1 MLYRNPKASLIW
13 PFFLAFITALFS
25 LSANSSEGA
34 SIEGSTKW
42 QKLNYYQG
50 GFLLPTTSFLVSKK
64 PDRTSLRSELEDF
77 VLAAKSNPELAC
89 KFPARYSFL
98 YERGLLEYPLEYDRC
113 PDLGEY
119 LSKVPADSFYYI
131 YAAENIT
138 SVTSMMG
145 HGFLMAE
152 GLDKEGV
159 KRQHT
164 YSYFAELNS
173 LNPINLFYGA
183 MFSGLNGKFALHPYR
198 KDLNQYLDKEQREVW
213 SYKIKLTQEEIV
225 ELQLLLWELKG
236 VDFTYHFHSFNCA
249 TLLLHALSIIRPQLA
264 EYEVLFVSPLD
275 IAKAL
280 EDEGVIEEVS
290 VTLPRSLD
298 ELHSEEQLITYQYSK
313 KPTLSPQDSILT
325 NYWKNGELNVAL
337 LPTSHLLRT
346 PSSYRNSNNELRIG
360 YIDYNISSQSL
371 NEIVLYGFKDYK
383 MTSNLNRSSEIYIG
397 YRPTIKSILNKKEK
411 SLSIEYLSGL
421 SKAVNDVQL
430 TALIGFSIE
439 DKIAID
445 AKANISWSYNGASVV
460 NAFVHNKRQDQV
472 GYTFSGIEASLMVG
486 GKYNLFI
493 KRSKVS
499 GDKGK
504 TSIGLDYHF

>member
-1 MLYRNPKASLIW
+1 MIYRNSKASLIW
-13 PFFLAFITALFS
+13 PFLLAVISAIYS
-25 LSANSSEGA
+25 LSANSSDVLDFE
-34 SIEGSTKW
+34 SSTKW
-42 QKLNYYQG
+42 QKLNYYQDS
-50 GFLLPTTSFLVSKK
+50 FLLPTTSFLVSKE
-64 PDRTSLRSELEDF
+64 PNRTSLQSELEAF
-77 VLAAKSNPELAC
+77 VLAAKSNPDLAC
-89 KFPARYSFL
+89 KFPARYTFL
-98 YERGLLEYPLEYDRC
+98 VQKGFVERPLEYDRC

-119 LSKVPADSFYYI
+119 LTKVPADSFYYI

-152 GLDKEGV
+152 GLDKDGV

-173 LNPINLFYGA
+173 LNPITLFYGA

-213 SYKIKLTQEEIV
+213 SYKIKLSQEEIH
-225 ELQLLLWELKG
+225 ELQLLLWELKE

-280 EDEGVIEEVS
+280 EDEEIIEEVS
-290 VTLPRSLD
+290 VTLPKSLD
-298 ELHSEEQLITYQYSK
+298 KLRNEEQLMTYQRSK
-313 KPTLSPQDSILT
+313 KPTLSPQDSIVT
-325 NYWKNGELNVAL
+325 TYWSSDELNIAL

-346 PSSYRNSNNELRIG
+346 PSSYRSSNNELRIG
-360 YIDYNISSQSL
+360 YIDYNISTQSL
-371 NEIVLYGFKDYK
+371 NEIVLYGYKDYK
-383 MTSNLNRSSEIYIG
+383 MSSDLGRSSEIYIG
-397 YRPTIKSILNKKEK
+397 YRPTLNSVVNKKDK
-411 SLSIEYLSGL
+411 SLAVEYLSGV
-421 SKAVNDVQL
+421 SKAINDVQL
-430 TALIGFSIE
+430 TALIGLSIE

-445 AKANISWSYNGASVV
+445 TKANISWSYNGASVV
-460 NAFVHNKRQDQV
+460 NAFVHSKRQDQAS
-472 GYTFSGIEASLMVG
+472 YTLSGIEASLMLD

-493 KRSKVS
+493 KRSKLS
-499 GDKGK
+499 GEKGK